1 MAIMTEESDIRARQ
15 AYISSFED
23 LEMRKVAINGFEHG
37 FTQARKSYKWIFNDD
52 FTIGYYEPIER
63 HGFDTFLIRKVS
75 EQKWAVIVMFEAN
88 QYHYEVVHGMDK
100 AMKTLVN
107 LFNEVRKIN
116 G

>member
-63 HGFDTFLIRKVS
+63 RGFDTYLIRKVS
-75 EQKWAVIVMFEAN
+75 ARKWAVIIMFEAN
-88 QYHYEVVHGMDK
+88 QLHYEVVEGMDE

-107 LFNEVRKIN
+107 LFNEVKN